1 MDMRIIGLEEHF
13 VTPELVGYGAS
24 TASIL
29 DSRAWERASRRLLDL
44 TDQRIPEMDA
54 AGLDMAVLSLNAP
67 GIQAEPDASRAVSRA
82 KDVNDFLAAVIE
94 AHPTRYSGFAALPL
108 QDPKAAAG
116 ELERAV
122 RELNLRGALVNAHT
136 NGVYLDD
143 PSLRVVW
150 ERAQDL
156 DVPLYLHPANGVD
169 TAHVFTGH
177 PELVGPMWSWGIDTA
192 THVLRLIFGAVFDE
206 FPQAKL
212 LLGHMGEGLPYA
224 LWRMDSRWDFH
235 EHHGVEL
242 AREKP
247 SDYLRENL
255 HITTSGVCSSAP
267 FLASLLALG
276 SDRILFATDHPF
288 EQMDVACD
296 FIRTVAVSEPERAK
310 IAHGNAEQLLRLPA
324 PADLLAA
331 HA

>member
-1 MDMRIIGLEEHF
+1 MRIIGLEEHF

-29 DSRAWERASRRLLDL
+29 DARAWERASRRLLDV
-44 TDQRIPEMDA
+44 TQERIGQMDA

-67 GIQAEPDASRAVSRA
+67 GIQAEPDPGRAVWRA
-82 KDVNDFLAAVIE
+82 KDVNDFLATAID
-94 AHPTRYSGFAALPL
+94 ANPTRYAGFAALPL
-108 QDPKAAAG
+108 QDPAAAAD

-122 RELNLRGALVNAHT
+122 NELHLCGALVNAHT

-150 ERAQDL
+150 ERAQAL

-192 THVLRLIFGAVFDE
+192 THVLRLIFGGVFDD
-206 FPQAKL
+206 FRQAKL

-224 LWRMDSRWDFH
+224 LWRMDSRWEFH
-235 EHHGVEL
+235 EHHGVQL
-242 AREKP
+242 GREKP

-255 HITTSGVCSSAP
+255 YLTTSGVCSAAP

-276 SDRILFATDHPF
+276 ADRMLFATDHPF
-288 EQMDVACD
+288 EEMDVACD
-296 FIRTVAVSEPERAK
+296 FIRTVPVAEPDRAK
-310 IAHGNAEQLLRLPA
+310 ITHRNAEHLLRLPT
-324 PADLLAA
+324 PAQLVEA